1 MVAPLPRAAALV
13 EPLVAHLL
21 AEMPE
26 RRAWEREF
34 PRGDPAARRL
44 LLRALMNVRPP
55 APLDPGFLR
64 DQDALLGADT
74 DSTGYVSAEGRQQ
87 LSEDALAKLAECY
100 ELMKK
105 GEIVPPS
112 GTEYSVTD
120 FPGLK

>member
-55 APLDPGFLR
+55 FAPAPAGGHR
-64 DQDALLGADT
+64 T
-74 DSTGYVSAEGRQQ
+74 THKEST
-87 LSEDALAKLAECY
+87 
-100 ELMKK
+100 
-105 GEIVPPS
+105 P
-112 GTEYSVTD
+112 
-120 FPGLK
+120 